1 MKVAHSHQP
10 ATFSEKLTDI
20 FSVIVLVLS
29 GALALIT
36 LAAS

>member
-1 MKVAHSHQP
+1 MRITHLHQP
-10 ATFSEKLTDI
+10 ASLSEKLTDV

-36 LAAS
+36 LAAV

>member
-1 MKVAHSHQP
+1 MKVTHLHQP
-10 ATFSEKLTDI
+10 ATLSEKLTDI
-20 FSVIVLVLS
+20 FSVVVLVLS